1 MSDATRMR
9 DVIVIGG
16 GCYGTFYA
24 GQLAKAKEKGYGQAP
39 AAPAA

>member
-1 MSDATRMR
+1 VTDVARMR

-24 GQLAKAKEKGYGQAP
+24 GQLAKAKERARP
-39 AAPAA
+39 SIAM